1 MTSALDL
8 PAIPATYLDSLRERL
23 AASHRVIL
31 GLAGPPGCGKSTLA
45 EALQQQFPGMAVV
58 VPMDGYHLANVE
70 LARLGRA
77 GRKGAPDTFDSAGY
91 LALLQRLR
99 HQRADETVYAPLY
112 TRELEEPIAG
122 AIPVPPE
129 ARLVITEGNYLLMPE
144 GHWAGVPALLDE
156 SWYVEVDPALRLDR
170 LVARHQRFGRSLADA
185 QHWVQVTDEPNAR
198 LIEATRPRAHRAFHW
213 AGA

>member
-1 MTSALDL
+1 MHSA
-8 PAIPATYLDSLRERL
+8 PPVTAPIPEPHLERL
-23 AASHRVIL
+23 RSLLSASPRVIL

-45 EALQQQFPGMAVV
+45 EALQRHFPETSVV
-58 VPMDGYHLANVE
+58 VPMDGYHLAHVE
-70 LARLGRA
+70 LARLGRV

-99 HQRADETVYAPLY
+99 HQRPDETIYAPLY

-129 ARLVITEGNYLLMPE
+129 ARLVITEGNYLLMPD

-156 SWYVEVDPALRLDR
+156 VWYVEVDAALRLDR
-170 LVARHQRFGRSLADA
+170 LVKRHQRFGRSLADA

-198 LIEATRPRAHRAFHW
+198 LIEATRPRAHRVFQW
-213 AGA
+213 A

>member
-1 MTSALDL
+1 MSSAPAL
-8 PAIPATYLDSLRERL
+8 PPIPAACIDSLRARM
-23 AASHRVIL
+23 AASPRVIL

-45 EALQQQFPGMAVV
+45 EALQRHFPENSVV
-58 VPMDGYHLANVE
+58 VPMDGFHLANIE

-99 HQRADETVYAPLY
+99 HQRADETIYAPLY
-112 TRELEEPIAG
+112 TRKLEEPIAG

-129 ARLVITEGNYLLMPE
+129 AHLVITEGNYLLMPD

-156 SWYVEVDPALRLDR
+156 AWYVEVDARLRLDR

-198 LIEATRPRAHRAFHW
+198 LIEATRSRAHRVFQW
-213 AGA
+213 GAA